1 MVATVEKKL
10 TYRDS
15 GVDIER
21 ANAAVKRIEKL
32 AKSVQ
37 TENVIG
43 GIGQFSGFFKISTD
57 YNEPVLVSSTDGVG
71 TKLKIAF
78 MMDKHDTIGIDCVAM
93 CVNDIAVHGAT
104 PLFFLDYIATGK
116 IALNTVEDIVR
127 GIINGCQ
134 EAQCVLLGGET
145 AEMPGFYKKGEYD
158 IAGFAVGIA
167 ERQNLVTGS
176 TIEEGDVIIGVSSSG
191 LHSNGF
197 SLVRNIIKR
206 SGLSLDSYME
216 ELGKTLGEELITPT
230 KIYVQCIKK
239 ALKHEIHGMAH
250 ITGGGLLEN
259 LPRILPPGL
268 ACAIDKKS
276 WKTPEIFSL
285 LQKLGR
291 VEDREMFRTF
301 NMGIGLALIVSVEN
315 SEKILE
321 EIKSIGETAWII
333 GQVEKGEGTVKL

>member
-1 MVATVEKKL
+1 MKEKL
-10 TYRDS
+10 TYKDS

-21 ANAAVKRIEKL
+21 ANAAVKRIKKL
-32 AKSVQ
+32 ARSVQ

-43 GIGQFSGFFKISTD
+43 GIGQFSGFFKMPANYT
-57 YNEPVLVSSTDGVG
+57 EPVLVSSTDGVG

-127 GIINGCQ
+127 GVVNGCQ
-134 EAQCVLLGGET
+134 KAQCALLGGET
-145 AEMPGFYKKGEYD
+145 AEMPGFYKRGEYD
-158 IAGFAVGIA
+158 IAGFAVGIV
-167 ERQNLVTGS
+167 EKQNLVTGS

-197 SLVRNIIKR
+197 SLVRNIIEY
-206 SGLSLDSYME
+206 SGLGLDSYME

-230 KIYVQCIKK
+230 KIYVQCIKN
-239 ALKHEIHGMAH
+239 ALKHEVHGMAH

-276 WKTPEIFSL
+276 WETPKIFSL

-291 VEDREMFRTF
+291 VEDREMLRTF
-301 NMGIGLALIVSVEN
+301 NMGIGLVLIVPVE
-315 SEKILE
+315 SAEKVLE
-321 EIKSIGETAWII
+321 EIEGIGEMAWII
-333 GQVEKGEGTVKL
+333 GQVQKGEGTVKL